1 MATGQPYLKLIM
13 TWGEGGSKIHKQ
25 LVVNNDQSSPELLL
39 LLFRKH
45 LQGDKYQS
53 RLPLCSRLR
62 GDACRWW
69 NARKKIMKSKNEL
82 CRILEPE
89 KTFSNSSPFIH
100 SIFDMYLYLEAINVL
115 LEAINVLLEAKDLL
129 NEINCAQNAFNI
141 KYSVWKMIFKTI

>member
-1 MATGQPYLKLIM
+1 
-13 TWGEGGSKIHKQ
+13 
-25 LVVNNDQSSPELLL
+25 
-39 LLFRKH
+39 
-45 LQGDKYQS
+45 
-53 RLPLCSRLR
+53 
-62 GDACRWW
+62 
-69 NARKKIMKSKNEL
+69 MKSKNEL

-115 LEAINVLLEAKDLL
+115 LEAINVLLEAINVLLEAKDLL

>member
-1 MATGQPYLKLIM
+1 
-13 TWGEGGSKIHKQ
+13 
-25 LVVNNDQSSPELLL
+25 
-39 LLFRKH
+39 
-45 LQGDKYQS
+45 
-53 RLPLCSRLR
+53 
-62 GDACRWW
+62 
-69 NARKKIMKSKNEL
+69 MKSKNEL

-115 LEAINVLLEAKDLL
+115 LEAINVLLEAINVLLEAINVLLEAKDLL